1 VPDAATLATI
11 VAASSYGL
19 VSGFNDGGNLLA
31 SFTSGRQITPRL
43 AVALL
48 CFALAGP
55 LVVGYGVAATVGVN
69 VIDLRSQGA
78 LGFSCLVAASVAV
91 VLFSWRVGIPTSMTL
106 ALVGAMIG
114 WALAG
119 SRVSAISWN
128 GAGRVLVGIPVSVL
142 GGGAV
147 AYLLYAGIRRLFG
160 DRPHASLLRV
170 ARFQFAS
177 AAFQAFAYG
186 ANDLEKTVGLLA
198 VARTFTAH
206 NQPLTFSDGLPV
218 LVAFALFSFGT
229 LLGGSRIARRVG
241 FGVFRVRPLQALSE
255 QLVSGGVVTALAAAG
270 APVSMTQTIAGG
282 LVGVGAGLRASAIR
296 WGVVRELLAS
306 WVLTLPLALLLA
318 GVIHLALRL
327 TGLAP

>member
-1 VPDAATLATI
+1 VTEVAVVAAI
-11 VAASSYGL
+11 VASVAYGL
-19 VSGFNDGGNLLA
+19 ISGFNDGGNLLA

-48 CFALAGP
+48 GFGLAGP
-55 LVVGYGVAATVGVN
+55 FLIGYGVASTVGVN
-69 VIDLRSQGA
+69 VVDLRAQGP
-78 LGFSCLVAASVAV
+78 LGFSCLVAASAAV

-119 SRVSAISWN
+119 SRVSAVNWS
-128 GAGRVLVGIPVSVL
+128 GAGRVLVGIPVSVF
-142 GGGAV
+142 GGGLF
-147 AYLLYAGIRRLFG
+147 AYLLYAGIRQLFG
-160 DRPHASLLRV
+160 DRPHASLLRA
-170 ARFQFAS
+170 ARFQVVT

-186 ANDLEKTVGLLA
+186 ANDLEKTVGLIA
-198 VARTFTAH
+198 VARTYTAH
-206 NQPLTFSDGLPV
+206 NQPLTFTDGLPT
-218 LVAFALFSFGT
+218 LFAFGLFAAGT

-241 FGVFRVRPLQALSE
+241 FGVFKVRPLQALSQ

-282 LVGVGAGLRASAIR
+282 LVGVGAGMRASAIR

-306 WVLTLPLALLLA
+306 WVLTLPLALALA
-318 GVIHLALRL
+318 ALIHLAVRL
-327 TGLAP
+327 AGLAP